1 MGLRSV
7 LARISKARDARIL
20 KQEIEAEQELARF
33 KTKTARET
41 ERARL
46 VTERSLAY
54 AEANKA
60 KATALNAEV
69 ERKRAEKELKGEG
82 FLGRTTRGLRR

>member
-7 LARISKARDARIL
+7 LARISKARDAR
-20 KQEIEAEQELARF
+20 AEQEWSKF
-33 KTKTARET
+33 KIKTARET
-41 ERARL
+41 EQAKL
-46 VTERSLAY
+46 VTERSFAF

-60 KATALNAEV
+60 KTVALNAEI

-82 FLGRTTRGLRR
+82 FLGRTIRGLRR